1 MPRSL
6 KRTDDVDVFDY
17 GKAVTL
23 ILSQTKELNKTRNA
37 LVDDINYLE
46 ARKKQE
52 VGDLEK
58 ILVEKADVLKLKG
71 ELTQKILASKSDFMA
86 DVSKRKEEL
95 AVKEADLIARED
107 ALAEDNKRL
116 MQDVTDRQNELA
128 RRGEENKKQWDAS
141 MDALNKRETVLI
153 ERETVVA
160 TEKATLEAMNGVI
173 EADRLKVGE
182 QEQLVTGQ
190 LEHAKNKVLQ
200 LDNRE
205 AALADKENKI
215 EEQRQRLAALAADL
229 EGQASL
235 IESEKH
241 KNKTDAD
248 TIRVMQKNL
257 YDKKAELDN
266 REIHIK
272 DRESIAASR

>member
-1 MPRSL
+1 MPKSL

-23 ILSQTKELNKTRNA
+23 ILSQTKELNKTRNT
-37 LVDDINYLE
+37 LVDDINFLE

-52 VGDLEK
+52 ISDLEK
-58 ILVEKADVLKLKG
+58 LLVEKTDVIKLKN

-86 DVSKRKEEL
+86 DVSKKKEEL
-95 AVKEADLIARED
+95 AIKEADLIARED

-128 RRGEENKKQWDAS
+128 RRAEENKKQWNDS
-141 MDALNKRETVLI
+141 MEALNKRENALI
-153 ERETVVA
+153 DRETAIA
-160 TEKATLEAMNGVI
+160 TEKVILEEMSGTVEAGKI
-173 EADRLKVGE
+173 EIADEKALIKGN
-182 QEQLVTGQ
+182 LD
-190 LEHAKNKVLQ
+190 HANNKVLQ

-215 EEQRQRLAALAADL
+215 EEQRQRLATLAADL

-241 KNKTDAD
+241 KNKSDAD
-248 TIRVMQKNL
+248 AIRVMQKNL

-272 DRESIAASR
+272 DRESISITR